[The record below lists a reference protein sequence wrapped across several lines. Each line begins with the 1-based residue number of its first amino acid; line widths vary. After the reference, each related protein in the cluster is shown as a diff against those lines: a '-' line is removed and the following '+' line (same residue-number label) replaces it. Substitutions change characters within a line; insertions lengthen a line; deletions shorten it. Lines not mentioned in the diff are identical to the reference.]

1 MSISDASDFKEV
13 VASFHKKSDLDAA
26 IEDII
31 NLGVH
36 KYDIDV
42 LCPKT
47 DTQFNLKDGVHVIWV
62 CVQDLAFKTRIIE
75 IISQHSGE
83 DIHIQDLIDDDDD
96 DPFDVNPADV
106 QKTISS

>member
-13 VASFHKKSDLDAA
+13 VASFHKKSDLDSAV
-26 IEDII
+26 EDLI

-47 DTQFNLKDGVHVIWV
+47 GTQLNLKDGVHVIWV
-62 CVQDLAFKTRIIE
+62 CVQNLALKTRIME

-83 DIHIQDLIDDDDD
+83 DIHIQDLIDDEDD
-96 DPFDVNPADV
+96 DPFDVNFARI
-106 QKTISS
+106 QKTIST